1 MSRKGSEF
9 LAAHSMPREAPGTRT
24 STLWEEPLM
33 RSGLARSWRG
43 CLTKAVR
50 RSPVPSLEEE
60 DVVSAV
66 FLARSVSKKAGIGGS
81 GGYPWIHQ
89 QIYVIMFLGDGAGEG
104 RGILLIIQ

>member
-1 MSRKGSEF
+1 
-9 LAAHSMPREAPGTRT
+9 
-24 STLWEEPLM
+24 M

-43 CLTKAVR
+43 CLTAVR

-66 FLARSVSKKAGIGGS
+66 FLTRGVSKKAGIGGS

-89 QIYVIMFLGDGAGEG
+89 QIYLTMFLGDGAGEG
-104 RGILLIIQ
+104 RGILLIKN

>member
-1 MSRKGSEF
+1 MKSMTNTANVENAGSINN
-9 LAAHSMPREAPGTRT
+9 PP
-24 STLWEEPLM
+24 
-33 RSGLARSWRG
+33 G

-89 QIYVIMFLGDGAGEG
+89 QIYVSMFLGDGAGEG